1 VLMCG
6 VPGFDASSHV
16 DDLATELNKQITSI
30 AIGTI
35 VVLSIL
41 FLGYVFY
48 EQLMLKRKKCSSIVI
63 SII

>member
-1 VLMCG
+1 MCG

-35 VVLSIL
+35 VVLSVL
-41 FLGYVFY
+41 FMGYMHF
-48 EQLMLKRKKCSSIVI
+48 INN
-63 SII
+63 